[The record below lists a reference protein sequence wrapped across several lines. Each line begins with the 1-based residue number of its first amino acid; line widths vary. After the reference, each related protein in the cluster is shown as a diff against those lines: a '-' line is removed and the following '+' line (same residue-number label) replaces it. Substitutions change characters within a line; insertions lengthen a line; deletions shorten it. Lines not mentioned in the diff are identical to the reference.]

1 MDIWQKG
8 HLKSERMSACSK
20 QRKGPFQTGKCTPV
34 GATSFITIRWG
45 RGSMHFP
52 LQLLG
57 TLPAEVAD
65 TAFVLVS
72 RRLLRKPV
80 SGQIRSWFF
89 VPRHR
94 FIRSSE
100 FCPTM
105 PTCPVR
111 YLSSFRVFRT
121 RTRGA
126 NLSRMEQD
134 GDLHG
139 HSQKGPPPA
148 HRIFTKKARCLA
160 KSRPQPASMI
170 TRISIRSRS
179 VTLQIIW
186 LRKRRQGAPTQSRN
200 TRSSN

>member
-65 TAFVLVS
+65 TVFVLVS

-121 RTRGA
+121 RTPRA
-126 NLSRMEQD
+126 KLSPTEGD
-134 GDLHG
+134 GDLDG
-139 HSQKGPPPA
+139 HSHKTPPPCA
-148 HRIFTKKARCLA
+148 SSFFQNKKRAVSRE
-160 KSRPQPASMI
+160 KSTLTPYQRL
-170 TRISIRSRS
+170 RGWRSAA
-179 VTLQIIW
+179 
-186 LRKRRQGAPTQSRN
+186 GA
-200 TRSSN
+200 